1 MKRPPSSPVVGCSMT
16 TSPLPEIVPI
26 PYPDDHVDSS
36 HKEIFCSEAL
46 DLFDM
51 SETAAYLATLGKYS
65 VVHQIVSSV
74 DSFSSEA

>member
-1 MKRPPSSPVVGCSMT
+1 MPVAVCSMT
-16 TSPLPEIVPI
+16 TSLLSEIVPI

-36 HKEIFCSEAL
+36 HKEIFRSEEL

-51 SETAAYLATLGKYS
+51 AETAAYLAALGNYS